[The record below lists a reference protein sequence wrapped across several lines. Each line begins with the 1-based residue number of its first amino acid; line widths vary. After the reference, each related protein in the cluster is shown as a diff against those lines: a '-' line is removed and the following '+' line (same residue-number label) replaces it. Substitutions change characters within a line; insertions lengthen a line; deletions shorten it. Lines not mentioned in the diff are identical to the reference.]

1 MRKIKVLENKMA
13 SEPSN
18 ETSVAQSGAYH
29 KLEQLLELSD
39 LLSQQNAFEEIL
51 RLVAQKAATLL
62 HAQTALIMMVN
73 PQTRQT
79 VKTVVREGRLDHDR
93 KYQSVQKQISGWLM
107 RYKQSLL
114 SPDLRNDLRFA
125 QVKFDDL
132 PIKSAI
138 AVLLKIEGAILG
150 SIIVLRDATSPA
162 CTEDDLTYLQKLSI
176 IATPYLR
183 NTQKIQQFFECPLPE
198 SSLLSKYEA
207 VGLLGKSKPFVQL
220 LQTIE
225 SAARCE
231 VRVLLE
237 GESGTGK
244 ELVARAIHKFSSR
257 SSQPFVAIDCGAI
270 PEHLIESELFG
281 YVKGAFTGAVADRK
295 GLFTEANNGTLFLD
309 EIANLP
315 MDIQSKFM
323 RVLQEGE
330 IRPVGSNKTHQI
342 DVRIISACSHSV
354 QKLVET
360 KQFREDLFYRLY
372 VYPIYVPSLNDR
384 GADIPLLANSFLK
397 KFAAQQQKQGKCFSE
412 SILEFMQQ
420 RQWSGNIR
428 ELENF
433 VERLVALAP
442 TKSEVVDE
450 DVLPPDLKKQFKRI
464 KSDTEDAHVANSL
477 VDSLALYEQKLIR
490 NVLLENDWNQSK
502 AARALK
508 LSVQNLRYRMKKLG
522 IAMSVKKPVD
532 ESTG

>member
-1 MRKIKVLENKMA
+1 MILENKMA

-18 ETSVAQSGAYH
+18 EVSVAQSGAYH
-29 KLEQLLELSD
+29 KLEQLIELSE
-39 LLSQQNAFEEIL
+39 LLSEQNAFEEIL
-51 RLVAQKAATLL
+51 RVVAQKAAALL

-79 VKTVVREGRLDHDR
+79 VKTVVREGRLEQDR
-93 KYQSVQKQISGWLM
+93 KYQSVQQQISGWLM
-107 RYKQSLL
+107 KYKQPLL
-114 SPDLRNDLRFA
+114 SQDLRNDPRFA
-125 QVKFDDL
+125 HVKFDDL
-132 PIKSAI
+132 PIKSVI
-138 AVLLKIEGAILG
+138 AVLLKIEGAIIG
-150 SIIVLRDATSPA
+150 SIIVLRDATSHA
-162 CTEDDLTYLQKLSI
+162 CTAEDLAYLQKLSI
-176 IATPYLR
+176 IALPYLR
-183 NTQKIQQFFECPLPE
+183 NVQKIQQFFAFPLPE

-207 VGLLGKSKPFVQL
+207 VGLLGKSRPFVQL

-270 PEHLIESELFG
+270 PGHLIESELFG
-281 YVKGAFTGAVADRK
+281 YVKGAFTGAIVDRK
-295 GLFTEANNGTLFLD
+295 GLLAEANNGTLFMD
-309 EIANLP
+309 EIANLS
-315 MDIQSKFM
+315 MDIQAKFM
-323 RVLQEGE
+323 RVLQAGE
-330 IRPVGSNKTHQI
+330 IRPLGSNKTQQI

-354 QKLVET
+354 QKLAEA

-384 GADIPLLANSFLK
+384 GADIPLLANRFLK
-397 KFAAQQQKQGKCFSE
+397 RFAEQQQKKAEFFNEG
-412 SILEFMQQ
+412 ILEFMQK
-420 RQWSGNIR
+420 RKWAGNIR

-442 TKSEVVDE
+442 SESEVIDE
-450 DVLPPDLKKQFKRI
+450 EVLPPDLKKQFKRL
-464 KSDTEDAHVANSL
+464 KSDTADLHVSNSL
-477 VDSLALYEQKLIR
+477 VDSLAQYERKLIHR
-490 NVLLENDWNQSK
+490 VLLENDWNQSK

-508 LSVQNLRYRMKKLG
+508 VSVQNLRYRMKKLG
-522 IAMSVKKPVD
+522 IAMSAKI
-532 ESTG
+532 